1 MALVFDNVKER
12 SVAKYYHLMSLF
24 SDFGKTFEELG
35 LLITTG
41 NVILFP
47 VSTIKS
53 AFLFQCR
60 SFDNCS

>member
-1 MALVFDNVKER
+1 MVLVFDNVKER

-24 SDFGKTFEELG
+24 SDFSKTFEELG

-53 AFLFQCR
+53 AFFVSVQI
-60 SFDNCS
+60 F